1 MILDNVLIPDNLKD
15 VFFLCD
21 LQQCQGACCV
31 EGDAG
36 APVEEEEVGQMED
49 IIDEVLPY
57 MDEAGKEMVNT
68 FGVYDYDASAN
79 LVTPLKPND
88 DCVYMVWVNNH
99 TICLFEKLYNEGKI
113 NFIKPISCQLYPIR
127 IIEEGA
133 FEKWFLHKWNIC
145 HSAFLNGEHKGV
157 HLFAALKAGIVR
169 RYGLSFYNRLLIK
182 CGLDPQNI

>member
-1 MILDNVLIPDNLKD
+1 MILDNVLIPDNLKE

-57 MDEAGKEMVNT
+57 MDEAGQEMVNT

-79 LVTPLKPND
+79 LVTPLKSND
-88 DCVYMVWVNNH
+88 DCVYMVWKNNH

-145 HSAFLNGEHKGV
+145 HSAYLNGEQKGV
-157 HLFAALKAGIVR
+157 HLFVALKAGIVR